1 MNFDLLKHPAVS
13 AIISI
18 LAAVVVALAAA
29 AGFGAFT
36 PDKKG
41 NGTYRASVV
50 GIPSEAKLAT
60 PQQFED
66 IVTSQWLPEP
76 SFDNKPI
83 GFERDYNEYALT
95 GTVCNGFGVLLI
107 PDFESGRFTTVAG
120 PQTEKWCGQ
129 RAHDYEDA
137 ICQAFDR
144 ADGFYI
150 ENPNTIYVGKNGKG
164 LRLTRADAP
173 ERGGLAETLPK
184 SAQNAAPE
192 QVDQILAGRW
202 TTVKAPKGTVI
213 SFEASED
220 GTFFVAGSL
229 CNGFGVALKV
239 NRATA
244 TYTVEDLP
252 VTKMGCA
259 PALHAYDATINA
271 AFKSGNAFYVDG
283 QNVYL
288 GANGTGLK
296 LTPART

>member
-13 AIISI
+13 VIISI

-29 AGFGAFT
+29 AGFGVFT

-41 NGTYRASVV
+41 DGTYRASIV

-66 IVTSQWLPEP
+66 IVTSQWVPEP

-83 GFERDYNEYALT
+83 GFERDYNEYGLT
-95 GTVCNGFGVLLI
+95 GKVCNGFGILLV
-107 PDFESGRFTTVAG
+107 PDFERGTFTSVAG
-120 PQTEKWCGQ
+120 PQTEMWCGQ
-129 RAHDYEDA
+129 RAADYEGE
-137 ICQAFDR
+137 IGRAFER
-144 ADGFYI
+144 ADGFYV
-150 ENPNTIYVGKNGKG
+150 ENDDTIYVGKNGKG
-164 LRLTRADAP
+164 VRFTRAGASHDARKATP
-173 ERGGLAETLPK
+173 EE
-184 SAQNAAPE
+184 
-192 QVDQILAGRW
+192 VDQILRKRW
-202 TTVKAPKGTVI
+202 ITDGAPKGSVM
-213 SFEASED
+213 SFDAIGDATYVVE
-220 GTFFVAGSL
+220 GSL

-259 PALHAYDATINA
+259 PALHAYDAKINA

-283 QNVYL
+283 QNVYI

-296 LTPART
+296 LTPARK